1 MVLLSSFFRRKNAE
15 TMKILKTLSRTMM
28 LTIAMVAMM
37 ASTPSGN
44 GVLEI
49 GDMLPMMGQEVVD
62 ISGETTHLR
71 ELHSENGLLVIFS
84 CNTCPF
90 VLQWED
96 RYNELYAE
104 CSKNNI
110 GMVLVNSNEAKRQ
123 GDDSMAK
130 MKAKAKAEGYKMNYV
145 VDENH
150 EIADAFGARTTPHVF
165 LFDRDAKLAY
175 RGLFDDNGENK
186 DDVSNHYLT
195 DAIGNMV
202 AGESINPSTTKSV
215 GCSIKRLAP

>member
-1 MVLLSSFFRRKNAE
+1 MR
-15 TMKILKTLSRTMM
+15 
-28 LTIAMVAMM
+28 
-37 ASTPSGN
+37 P
-44 GVLEI
+44 
-49 GDMLPMMGQEVVD
+49 
-62 ISGETTHLR
+62 
-71 ELHSENGLLVIFS
+71 
-84 CNTCPF
+84 
-90 VLQWED
+90 
-96 RYNELYAE
+96 
-104 CSKNNI
+104 
-110 GMVLVNSNEAKRQ
+110 
-123 GDDSMAK
+123 
-130 MKAKAKAEGYKMNYV
+130 KAKAKAEGYKMNYV

-175 RGLFDDNGENK
+175 RGLIDDNGENK

>member
-1 MVLLSSFFRRKNAE
+1 
-15 TMKILKTLSRTMM
+15 MKIFTTLSKTSM
-28 LTIAMVAMM
+28 LVLAMVAMM
-37 ASTPSGN
+37 ASTPAGN
-44 GVLEI
+44 GELEI
-49 GDMLPMMGQEVVD
+49 GDMLPMMGQEVMD
-62 ISGETTHLR
+62 ISGEATHLR

-96 RYNELYAE
+96 RYNDLYE
-104 CSKNNI
+104 ICEKNNI

-130 MKAKAKAEGYKMNYV
+130 MKAKAKAEGYKMKYV

-150 EIADAFGARTTPHVF
+150 MIADAFGARTTPHVF

-175 RGLFDDNGENK
+175 RGLIDDNGENK
-186 DDVSNHYLT
+186 DEVSNHYLA
-195 DAIGNMV
+195 DAIGSMM
-202 AGESINPSTTKSV
+202 AGEAINPSVTKSI